1 MINAS
6 SPIKLPFHVLSIVFL
21 ARCLKSSDAFTLNTK
36 VIVPLSTTRTSA
48 RTRSCSRSNDA
59 MKLYGFFDDFMKENF
74 GGGSANADANANADA
89 AEREDEG
96 TDKMLNEADFR
107 SEVLRR
113 NDEVENTS
121 TKNAASNLMT
131 ADSED
136 EEEVEFD
143 GYMVRMQ

>member
-1 MINAS
+1 
-6 SPIKLPFHVLSIVFL
+6 
-21 ARCLKSSDAFTLNTK
+21 
-36 VIVPLSTTRTSA
+36 
-48 RTRSCSRSNDA
+48 
-59 MKLYGFFDDFMKENF
+59 
-74 GGGSANADANANADA
+74 
-89 AEREDEG
+89 
-96 TDKMLNEADFR
+96 MLNEADFR

>member
-6 SPIKLPFHVLSIVFL
+6 SPIKLPFRVLSILFL
-21 ARCLKSSDAFTLNTK
+21 ARCLKSSDAFALNTK

-48 RTRSCSRSNDA
+48 RTRSCSRSKDT

-74 GGGSANADANANADA
+74 GGGSANADANADA

>member
-36 VIVPLSTTRTSA
+36 VIVPLSTTRSSA

-59 MKLYGFFDDFMKENF
+59 MKLHGFFDDFMKENF
-74 GGGSANADANANADA
+74 GGGSANADANADA